1 MFESGVNM
9 KRVLVVSDSHGN
21 MGNLSEVIKRSKD
34 IDMLIHLGDIQGE
47 DELLRSMCNFP
58 VEIVRGNCDFE
69 TNNKLYLTIELEC
82 HKIFAT
88 HGHAYGVEWG
98 IERLSYA
105 ALEEG
110 CDIAMYGHTHV
121 PYIEI
126 GDDVTILNPGS
137 ISYPRQPGRKPTFLI
152 MEIDEEGQAHYAH
165 GYYKEQFDELML

>member
-1 MFESGVNM
+1 MNYY
-9 KRVLVVSDSHGN
+9 VLCG
-21 MGNLSEVIKRSKD
+21 
-34 IDMLIHLGDIQGE
+34 
-47 DELLRSMCNFP
+47 NFP

-110 CDIAMYGHTHV
+110 CDIAMVWTYTCSGN
-121 PYIEI
+121 Y
-126 GDDVTILNPGS
+126 S
-137 ISYPRQPGRKPTFLI
+137 GR
-152 MEIDEEGQAHYAH
+152 
-165 GYYKEQFDELML
+165 

>member
-21 MGNLSEVIKRSKD
+21 MGNLSEVIKISKD

-121 PYIEI
+121 PEI
-126 GDDVTILNPGS
+126 IQGDDITVINPGS
-137 ISYPRQPGRKPTFLI
+137 ISRPRQMNHKPSYIL
-152 MEIDEEGQAHYAH
+152 MELLDNGEVFYNLNYFE
-165 GYYKEQFDELML
+165 K